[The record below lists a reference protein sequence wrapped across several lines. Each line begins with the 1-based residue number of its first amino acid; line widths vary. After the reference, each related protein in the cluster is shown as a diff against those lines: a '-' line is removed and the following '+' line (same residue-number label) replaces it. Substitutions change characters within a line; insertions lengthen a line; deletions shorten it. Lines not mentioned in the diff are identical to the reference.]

1 MANKLTSAL
10 TAIAAFGLTDI
21 IALVQ
26 GGNSRKGTIT
36 QLQAF
41 LDEQISRALVR
52 PLVPAQGRLAVQS
65 SMVLVT
71 PNGAS
76 VTATGLIPAR
86 SICIGVTAYVVST
99 LTGTMTSFSVGYTGQ
114 TSAFGSGVGI
124 TAGSTNIGVGTPFAA
139 LAATDV
145 IVTLAGGTGS
155 TNTNKIRLVAYYL
168 SLDVPAA

>member
-10 TAIAAFGLTDI
+10 TAITAFTFSDI

-26 GGNSRKGTIT
+26 GGNSRKGTIL
-36 QLQAF
+36 QLQSW

-52 PLVPAQGRLAVQS
+52 PAVAAHGKLRVLS
-65 SMVLVT
+65 SMVTVT

-86 SICIGVTAYVVST
+86 SICLGVTAYVIST

-124 TAGSTNIGVGTPFAA
+124 TAGSTNVGVGTPFAA
-139 LAATDV
+139 AAATDV

-168 SLDVPAA
+168 SLDTPTG